1 MYSASNPGV
10 FRGVQRLLD
19 YFHMDNRP
27 LPKEVT
33 DLRGAVDFL
42 NEETGLILVPT
53 SLEGDWY
60 RTCAGPLLVQD
71 QEGMDLAVLP
81 DWRGRYYF
89 LDEGTGHRV
98 YITEKNAG
106 QFPLAYSVT
115 ADFPGAAVTASGLLG
130 RMLGEMSG
138 YEGAMLAVWGLLGG
152 GLWVLL
158 ASRVRSALSD
168 VILRADQSALIG
180 GVGAILAIAL
190 LEALLVFTG
199 RQVVGRVAE
208 KGALAALLALGSRLY
223 AAGEVARPDGA
234 AAALADL
241 RDNGERV
248 MTWLLTALWEVPGIL
263 VVLVALAD
271 RSPQGAI
278 TGGVLALVLHGGAA
292 LVFRALSRRQ
302 PDDLADQERRGWLLR
317 QAADRRLGIR
327 RPFPRHWRR
336 PRQGRSLGA
345 AWWAAALLAIP
356 MVYFTVTGGHSAA
369 RLVQTMLLYLPA
381 VALPMGTL
389 LGTAG
394 AGRSMAEIRCLL
406 PLAERQP
413 TGSVPLPP
421 MGSVFELKDV
431 TFSYPGRTK
440 PVLQGVNLRLHPGEA
455 VGILGATGAGKT
467 TLERLMT
474 GLLRPTGGNIYY
486 GGIELARY
494 NASALRRRVSWE
506 QGADILLCSRMPEQR
521 DNRACV
527 VFSTREEALAGCD
540 RIVRLEDGAL
550 RSQ

>member
-1 MYSASNPGV
+1 MYSVSNPGV
-10 FRGVQRLLD
+10 FRGVRRLLD
-19 YFHMDNRP
+19 YFRMEDRT
-27 LPKEVT
+27 LPKEIT

-42 NEETGLILVPT
+42 NEETGLILVPI

-71 QEGMDLAVLP
+71 LEGMDLAVLP

-89 LDEGTGHRV
+89 LDEGAGRRV
-98 YITEKNAG
+98 HITEKNAG
-106 QFPLAYSVT
+106 QFSAAYSVT
-115 ADFPGAAVTASGLLG
+115 EDLPGDAVTAPGLVG
-130 RMLGEMSG
+130 RMLGEISG
-138 YEGAMLAVWGLLGG
+138 YERAVLAVWGLLGG

-158 ASRVRSALSD
+158 AKQVHSALSGVILTANRSALFFS
-168 VILRADQSALIG
+168 VAAVLGIS
-180 GVGAILAIAL
+180 L
-190 LEALLVFTG
+190 LEVLLVFTG
-199 RQVVGRVAE
+199 RQVIRRGAE
-208 KGALAALLALGSRLY
+208 KGALWAVLGLGRRLY
-223 AAGEVARPDGA
+223 AAESPKESA
-234 AAALADL
+234 AAGLEAL

-248 MTWLLTALWEVPGIL
+248 MTWLLTTLWEVPGIL
-263 VVLVALAD
+263 VVLAALAD

-278 TGGVLALVLHGGAA
+278 TGGVLALVLFGGAA

-317 QAADRRLGIR
+317 QAADRSLGIR

-336 PRQGRSLGA
+336 PPKGRWMGA
-345 AWWAAALLAIP
+345 AWPVAALLAIP
-356 MVYFTVTGGHSAA
+356 MVYFTVAGGHSAA

-381 VALPMGTL
+381 VALPLGTL
-389 LGTAG
+389 LGTAR

-406 PLAERQP
+406 PLAEKQP
-413 TGSVPLPP
+413 ADSVPLPP

-431 TFSYPGRTK
+431 TFSYPGRTE
-440 PVLQGVNLRLHPGEA
+440 PVLRGVNLRLHPGEA
-455 VGILGATGAGKT
+455 VGVLGATGAGKT

-506 QGADILLCSRMPEQR
+506 QGTDILLCSRMPEQR

-550 RSQ
+550 RGQ